1 MQKQIH
7 IYYLHIVRFH
17 SEYIHIAGMYLILLN
32 ICSSPILL
40 DENFR
45 LKLLKNDG
53 AFALLVWNQTS
64 TLTTNDE
71 EKGSSLKFQSL

>member
-45 LKLLKNDG
+45 LKLLKN
-53 AFALLVWNQTS
+53 ALLVWNQTS